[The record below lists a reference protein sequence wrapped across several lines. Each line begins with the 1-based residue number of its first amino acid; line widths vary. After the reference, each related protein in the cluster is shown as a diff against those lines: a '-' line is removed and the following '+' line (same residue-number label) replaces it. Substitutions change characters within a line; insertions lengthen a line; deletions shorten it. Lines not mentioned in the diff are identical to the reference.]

1 MRGSAAAA
9 STRTGKRKSQRCMAG
24 SFSQVDGE
32 TCAILHLCVKK
43 RSTFAIL
50 SHCVSGKYVRA
61 MVSSPICRRGCAS
74 RFVRAGDRLVR
85 ETEKSRLFHH
95 ASRLPA
101 CAGAPWFP
109 RRGSHARLSSPCSC
123 DSRDRQTLRIAGNAR
138 YQTGFANWRN
148 ITHGE
153 HQKPEEAHHH
163 QREVPHAQPRGQKR
177 AQDRDPSHEGRRR
190 RRQRRR
196 GLRRRVRRVPPDGQ
210 GRLEGRRP
218 RRSRRPAPRRPSAR
232 PPVSPR

>member
-32 TCAILHLCVKK
+32 MCAILHLCVKK

-109 RRGSHARLSSPCSC
+109 PKGIACEAVVTVQLRLSRSPNAPHRRKRTVS
-123 DSRDRQTLRIAGNAR
+123 DRFCKLEEHHPWRTSKAR
-138 YQTGFANWRN
+138 RSASSPTRSPACATARS
-148 ITHGE
+148 
-153 HQKPEEAHHH
+153 KA
-163 QREVPHAQPRGQKR
+163 
-177 AQDRDPSHEGRRR
+177 SS
-190 RRQRRR
+190 
-196 GLRRRVRRVPPDGQ
+196 
-210 GRLEGRRP
+210 RP
-218 RRSRRPAPRRPSAR
+218 R
-232 PPVSPR
+232 PVA